1 MRHFFV
7 DLERQVLVLWLAL
20 RFGLN
25 VLRARLWGHERP
37 AVLFRQTLQDFGVT
51 GLKLGQFLALRS
63 DLLPP
68 HVCRELDNLFENVAP
83 VPFELVRAVIEAD
96 LGEPMENLFSEFD
109 PISFAAASIAQVH
122 NARNRDG
129 EPVAV
134 KVQRPDLERQFNADM
149 RNLTRLAAILDA
161 FGAMGKI
168 PLSEML
174 NEFATYTRRE
184 MDFVLEAQTADR
196 LRTAAV
202 CGEIVP
208 RIYWALTSRRVLTME
223 FIDGVSLAKAIG
235 LIDTGDEGELYRLL
249 PGLDIR
255 EALHNLLFAS
265 LHQLCIT
272 GFFHADP
279 HPGNILF
286 CPGNRVAFLDFGIF
300 GEVSPMQRDALAGY
314 VEEAAQGNVERALSY
329 YIRFFTPTEQSDMRG
344 FQREAK
350 ERIRRWIEIENSPN
364 RPVSERTFAKFS
376 DETFPSARRHH
387 VLVSNDLLLFWRA
400 MIVLDSTIFR
410 LRPDFDI
417 FSDLRA
423 FFAKFRP
430 GLVDRAV
437 ELLTPET
444 HLSTL
449 VDLATTSA
457 KQLDDVLSAVAAG
470 KFELNVM
477 AKESPEMRRL
487 ENRRV
492 RLIVLALLGTSIL
505 LLARLPAAPAPRIAL
520 AAIATVCFACS
531 LMGLRR

>member
-1 MRHFFV
+1 
-7 DLERQVLVLWLAL
+7 VLWLAL

-25 VLRARLWGHERP
+25 MLGARLWGHERP

-83 VPFELVRAVIEAD
+83 VPFELVRKVIEAD

-109 PISFAAASIAQVH
+109 PVSFAAASIAQVH
-122 NARNRDG
+122 LARNRDD
-129 EPVAV
+129 ERIAV

-149 RNLTRLAAILDA
+149 RNLTKLAAVFDA

-174 NEFATYTRRE
+174 AEFANYTRRE
-184 MDFVLEAQTADR
+184 MNFVLEAQTADR
-196 LRTAAV
+196 LRVAAV

-223 FIDGVSLAKAIG
+223 FIDGVSLAKATS
-235 LIDTGDEGELYRLL
+235 LIDAGDEGELYRLL
-249 PGLDIR
+249 PGLNIR
-255 EALHNLLFAS
+255 ESLRNLLFAS

-314 VEEAAQGNVERALSY
+314 VEEAAQGNLERALSY
-329 YIRFFTPTEQSDMRG
+329 YVRFFTPTEQSDMRG
-344 FQREAK
+344 FQREARA
-350 ERIRRWIEIENSPN
+350 RIRRWIEIESSPN
-364 RPVSERTFAKFS
+364 RPFSERTFAKFS

-387 VLVSNDLLLFWRA
+387 FLVSNDLLLFWRA
-400 MIVLDSTIFR
+400 MIVLDATIIR
-410 LRPDFDI
+410 LCPDFDI
-417 FSDLRA
+417 FSDVRT
-423 FFAKFRP
+423 FFGRFRP
-430 GLVDRAV
+430 GLVDRAI
-437 ELLTPET
+437 EILTPET
-444 HLSTL
+444 HLASL
-449 VDLATTSA
+449 VQLATTSA
-457 KQLDDVLSAVAAG
+457 KRLDEILSTVAAG

-477 AKESPEMRRL
+477 LKESPEMRRL
-487 ENRRV
+487 ENRRI
-492 RLIVLALLGTSIL
+492 RHIVLALLGTSIL
-505 LLARLPAAPAPRIAL
+505 LLARLPAAAAPRIAL
-520 AAIATVCFACS
+520 LVIATVCFAFA
-531 LMGLRR
+531 LMGLKR

>member
-1 MRHFFV
+1 MRDLLV
-7 DLERQVLVLWLAL
+7 DLERQLLVLWLAL
-20 RFGLN
+20 RFGVNL
-25 VLRARLWGHERP
+25 LRARLWGHQSP
-37 AVLFRQTLQDFGVT
+37 AVLFRETLQDFGVT

-83 VPFELVRAVIEAD
+83 VPVDLVRTVIETD

-109 PISFAAASIAQVH
+109 PVSFAAASIAQVH
-122 NARNRDG
+122 LARNRDG
-129 EPVAV
+129 ERVAV
-134 KVQRPDLERQFNADM
+134 KIQRPNLARQFNADM
-149 RNLTRLAAILDA
+149 RNLGRLAAIFDT

-168 PLSEML
+168 PLREML
-174 NEFATYTRRE
+174 DEFATYTRRE

-196 LRTAAV
+196 LRIAAV

-223 FIDGVSLAKAIG
+223 FIDGVSLARATS
-235 LIDTGDEGELYRLL
+235 LIDAGEEAELYRLL
-249 PGLDIR
+249 PGLNIR
-255 EALHNLLFAS
+255 ESLHNLLFAS

-314 VEEAAQGNVERALSY
+314 VEEAAQGNVDRAVSY
-329 YIRFFTPTEQSDMRG
+329 YIRFFTPTEQSDTQG
-344 FQREAK
+344 FVREARA
-350 ERIRRWIEIENSPN
+350 RIRRWIEIENSPN
-364 RPVSERTFAKFS
+364 RPFSERTFAKFS

-387 VLVSNDLLLFWRA
+387 FLVSNELLLFWRA
-400 MIVLDSTIFR
+400 MIVLDATIIR
-410 LRPDFDI
+410 LCPDFDI

-423 FFAKFRP
+423 FFGRFRP
-430 GLVDRAV
+430 GLVDRAIEIV
-437 ELLTPET
+437 TPET

-449 VDLATTSA
+449 VQLATTSA
-457 KQLDDVLSAVAAG
+457 KRLGDMLSAVAAG

-477 AKESPEMRRL
+477 TKESPETRRL

-492 RLIVLALLGTSIL
+492 RLIVLALLGTSVL
-505 LLARLPAAPAPRIAL
+505 LLTRLPAPAAVRIAL
-520 AAIATVCFACS
+520 AGIAAVCFASS
-531 LMGLRR
+531 LFAAGR

>member
-1 MRHFFV
+1 MRDLFV
-7 DLERQVLVLWLAL
+7 DLERQFLMLWLAL

-25 VLRARLWGHERP
+25 LLRARLWGRERP
-37 AVLFRQTLQDFGVT
+37 AALFRQTLQDFGVT

-83 VPFELVRAVIEAD
+83 APFDLVRTVVEAD
-96 LGEPMENLFSEFD
+96 LGEPMENLYSEFD
-109 PISFAAASIAQVH
+109 PVSFAAASIAQVH
-122 NARNRDG
+122 FARNRDG
-129 EPVAV
+129 ERVAV
-134 KVQRPDLERQFNADM
+134 KVQRLGLERQFNADM
-149 RNLTRLAAILDA
+149 RNLSRLAAVFDA

-174 NEFATYTRRE
+174 DEFTAYTRRE

-223 FIDGVSLAKAIG
+223 FIDGVSLAKAIS
-235 LIDTGDEGELYRLL
+235 LIDAGDEGELYRLL
-249 PGLDIR
+249 PGLNIR

-286 CPGNRVAFLDFGIF
+286 CPGSRVAFLDFGIF
-300 GEVSPMQRDALAGY
+300 GEISPMKRDALAGY
-314 VEEAAQGNVERALSY
+314 VEEAALGNVERALSY
-329 YIRFFTPTEQSDMRG
+329 YIRFFTPTEQSDMRA
-344 FQREAK
+344 FQREAR
-350 ERIRRWIEIENSPN
+350 ERIRRWIEIETSPN
-364 RPVSERTFAKFS
+364 RVARERTFAKFS

-387 VLVSNDLLLFWRA
+387 FLVSNDLLLFWRA

-423 FFAKFRP
+423 FFGKFRP
-430 GLVDRAV
+430 GLVDRAI
-437 ELLTPET
+437 EILTPET
-444 HLSTL
+444 HLSSL
-449 VDLATTSA
+449 VQLATTSA
-457 KQLDDVLSAVAAG
+457 KRLDDILSAVAAG

-477 AKESPEMRRL
+477 AKESPEVRRL

-505 LLARLPAAPAPRIAL
+505 LLERLPGTAAVRIAL
-520 AAIATVCFACS
+520 VVLATVCFIFS
-531 LMGLRR
+531 LFQL